1 MYMQTKD
8 NQRIV
13 VTKRMLQEGLQRLL
27 KTRDLDKIT
36 VAELCQEAGI
46 NRSTFYRHYS
56 LSRDVLQEMQAEF
69 VEEMRRTLQDQQ
81 GGGSLV
87 QVLTYLQKHTEL
99 VILLL
104 RYNSDK
110 EWTELFRY
118 IYQSIC
124 GTKVIGYLDGEDQKL
139 FYTFLSGGTYFL
151 LRQWL
156 CAGVQKS
163 PEEVAGI
170 VQRIINQNIL
180 P

>member
-1 MYMQTKD
+1 MPAKN

-13 VTKRMLQEGLQRLL
+13 VTKRMLKEGLLRLL
-27 KTRDLDKIT
+27 KSRDLDKIS

-46 NRSTFYRHYS
+46 NRSTFYRHYN
-56 LSRDVLQEMQAEF
+56 LPRDVLRDMQAEF
-69 VEEMRRTLQDQQ
+69 VEEMRRTLRDQQ
-81 GGGSLV
+81 NGGSLV
-87 QVLTYLQKHTEL
+87 HVLAYLQQHTEQ

-124 GTKVIGYLDGEDQKL
+124 GTKVTGHLDGEEQKL

-156 CAGVQKS
+156 CEGVQKS
-163 PEEVAGI
+163 PEELAGI
-170 VQRIINQNIL
+170 VQRIIDQNIL